1 MTSRLLIRPRTL
13 GASGILALAGAMLLL
28 AASAAMGQAVRRASD
43 TPWYGLLRDVAVRPA
58 GAGGEDLVLAIEPV
72 AEEQN
77 TGDFELEDA
86 LPALTENGRHLEI
99 VLDSIFPGS
108 FDGKTVATKGFGAV
122 TVGSMVGYARKP
134 GEFFTPTRKPVR
146 SAQLTVASPVPLRF
160 GYGAL
165 EQRDGRT
172 IVTVHLTPAPAEGAG
187 KADNEPLRDVV
198 EVKREEFRAPLAAR
212 TFSPAAGAEAEGG
225 VDATVGPARAKLVQR
240 LAAEPAGAFVTVN
253 YPVSYVQPA
262 TLQTQVESKLSAQ
275 GTLTVNADTAIMT
288 ISDFVP
294 YARAIVETLNAL
306 DTRPP
311 QVMIEVRIFEVYYS
325 DEKSVG
331 VNLDYSGQ
339 TEHTLTNA
347 ASRIAALADPA
358 SPGVG
363 AGAAYLSKDDI
374 FRLNVTLDA
383 LAREN
388 RAKLLARPRI
398 LALNNH
404 TSSFTAGVR
413 YPYLRRTDM
422 AVGDTSTASDTKDR
436 DIEKTSQN
444 TRDITSDGVAVTD
457 DEKKR
462 FKQLL
467 DRASDTKTNYA
478 NRSRT
483 TNYVDDFLDVGVSL
497 QVTPR
502 ILNSDEVTLDLA
514 PSYTEITG
522 LAVGSDIPML
532 SNRQLQSS
540 VRVRDGETFLLG
552 GLFSEKKLE
561 VATGIP
567 GLRSVPVLKYL
578 FSGKREQKER
588 SEILFIIQVNRQP

>member
-1 MTSRLLIRPRTL
+1 MAAVLF
-13 GASGILALAGAMLLL
+13 L
-28 AASAAMGQAVRRASD
+28 AASLAMGQAVRRTDD
-43 TPWYGLLRDVAVRPA
+43 TPWYGSLKDVTVQQAA
-58 GAGGEDLVLAIEPV
+58 GGGEDLVLTIEPM

-77 TGDFELEDA
+77 TGDFALEDVY
-86 LPALTENGRHLEI
+86 PALTDKGHRLEI
-99 VLDSIFPGS
+99 VIDSIFPGS
-108 FDGKTVATKGFGAV
+108 FEGASVATKGFGKCS
-122 TVGSMVGYARKP
+122 VGPVIGYAKKP

-146 SAQLTVASPVPLRF
+146 STQLTLISPVPLRF
-160 GYGAL
+160 GFGPL
-165 EQRDGRT
+165 ELRDSRA
-172 IVTVHLTPAPAEGAG
+172 IVTLHLTPAPAEGGAYAG
-187 KADNEPLRDVV
+187 SEPVRDWV

-212 TFSPAAGAEAEGG
+212 TFSPAPGAAGG
-225 VDATVGPARAKLVQR
+225 VDAAVGPARAELVR
-240 LAAEPAGAFVTVN
+240 HLASEPATAFVTVN

-262 TLQTQVESKLSAQ
+262 ALQSQVDPKLSAQ
-275 GTLTVNADTAIMT
+275 GTLTVNADTAMLT
-288 ISDFVP
+288 ISDFAP

-311 QVMIEVRIFEVYYS
+311 QVMIEVRIFEVYYQ

-339 TEHTLTNA
+339 TAHTMTNA

-363 AGAAYLSKDDI
+363 AGAAYLSGNDL
-374 FRLNVTLDA
+374 FQLNVTLDA
-383 LAREN
+383 MAREN

-398 LALNNH
+398 LALNNK

-422 AVGDTSTASDTKDR
+422 GVVDQSTVSDTKDKNS
-436 DIEKTSQN
+436 EN
-444 TRDITSDGVAVTD
+444 TLQHDREITTDGVAVTD
-457 DEKKR
+457 DFTKR
-462 FKQLL
+462 YHQLI
-467 DRASDTKTNYA
+467 DRASDTKTNFSNR
-478 NRSRT
+478 NRS

-502 ILNSDEVTLDLA
+502 ILNSDEVTLDLL
-514 PSYTEITG
+514 PSYTEIMG
-522 LAVGSDIPML
+522 MAVGSDIPIL

-552 GLFSEKKLE
+552 GLFREKTLE
-561 VATGIP
+561 VTTGIP

-578 FSGKREQKER
+578 FSGKREEKGR